1 MFDEEFKP
9 RKKPGF
15 EKRNLVDMSVFEIKE
30 YIGELKEEIQRAEG
44 DIAKKEASAAAAA
57 SIFKS

>member
-15 EKRNLVDMSVFEIKE
+15 EKKNLVDMSIDEIEE
-30 YIGELKEEIQRAEG
+30 YIGDLKAEIQRSQD
-44 DIAKKEASAAAAA
+44 DIVKKKASIAAAA

>member
-15 EKRNLVDMSVFEIKE
+15 EKKNLVDMSVFEIEE
-30 YIGELKEEIQRAEG
+30 YIGELKQEITRAEG
-44 DIAKKEASAAAAA
+44 DIAKKKASQAAAA